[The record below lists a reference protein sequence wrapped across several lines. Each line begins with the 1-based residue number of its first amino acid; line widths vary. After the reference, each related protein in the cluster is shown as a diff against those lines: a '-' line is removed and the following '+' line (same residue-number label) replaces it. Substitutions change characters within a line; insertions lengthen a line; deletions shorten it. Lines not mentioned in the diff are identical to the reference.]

1 MIIPPSGYT
10 SVGPPET
17 EVDWLAF
24 LQGKL
29 TNRRDE
35 ILKYA
40 SYYEGEQQKLA
51 FAQARYKSAFRD
63 IFTNWRDNFCGLI
76 IDSATER
83 MRVDGFRVPSEGGM
97 NKEAREFWQRNSLDS
112 LANAVHLDA
121 MVQGRAYVIVWADK
135 DGEPLITPVSAEEMA
150 VQYKPGS
157 LTELEAAARFFQ
169 DAWGRTWVT
178 LWTETYV
185 YEVPLG
191 KTQWEQGTR
200 KRNPLKRVP
209 VVPFHN
215 RSRINGDPYSDLHNV
230 IPIQDAINKIT
241 SDALL
246 ASEFAAWPQRWVTG
260 LEIQEDENG
269 NPKEPFRVAVDKL
282 LQAEDPNAE
291 FGQFQAADLK
301 NYVNFINLL
310 VQHLSSVSRTPS
322 HYFLVNQGTAPSG
335 EAIISAEAG
344 LVSKVKERM
353 LYFGESWEQVIRL
366 CFQIKKD
373 KRADEV
379 SLETVWADPEYRTE
393 AQHIDALLKL
403 KQLNVPEEILWMRAG
418 FSSAEIQMFR
428 EMRKDDAKAAKEVA
442 ELGPQAPQP
451 GVPGEGKAA
460 AMANKSPQ
468 GNAGNVSRKLNEKK

>member
-1 MIIPPSGYT
+1 
-10 SVGPPET
+10 
-17 EVDWLAF
+17 
-24 LQGKL
+24 
-29 TNRRDE
+29 
-35 ILKYA
+35 
-40 SYYEGEQQKLA
+40 
-51 FAQARYKSAFRD
+51 
-63 IFTNWRDNFCGLI
+63 
-76 IDSATER
+76 
-83 MRVDGFRVPSEGGM
+83 
-97 NKEAREFWQRNSLDS
+97 
-112 LANAVHLDA
+112 
-121 MVQGRAYVIVWADK
+121 MV
-135 DGEPLITPVSAEEMA
+135 

-191 KTQWEQGTR
+191 KTQWEQGVR
-200 KRNPLKRVP
+200 RPNPMKVVP

-215 RSRINGDPYSDLHNV
+215 RSRLVGDPYSDLANV

-260 LEIQEDENG
+260 LEIQTDEND
-269 NPKEPFRVAVDKL
+269 NPKPPYDVGVDKL
-282 LQAEDPNAE
+282 LQAENPE
-291 FGQFQAADLK
+291 VVFGQFQASDLK
-301 NYVNFINLL
+301 NYVNLINLL

-322 HYFLVNQGTAPSG
+322 HYFLVNQGNAPSG

-353 LYFGESWEQVIRL
+353 LYFGEAWEQVIRL
-366 CFQIKKD
+366 CFRVKKD
-373 KRADEV
+373 KRAEEF

-393 AQHIDALLKL
+393 AQHIDSLLKL

-418 FSSAEIQMFR
+418 FTATEIQAFR
-428 EMRKDDAKAAKEVA
+428 EMRKEDAKEAKEVA

-451 GVPGEGKAA
+451 GAPGGDKAA
-460 AMANKSPQ
+460 AMAAKPPQ
-468 GNAGNVSRKLNEKK
+468 GNSGNVSRKLNEKK